1 MKGRLS
7 NFKVNQGPP
16 PGVPY
21 AGLSHQV
28 HASLLLP
35 SGGTMLKDNP
45 FPVAI

>member
-7 NFKVNQGPP
+7 NFKVKPGAA
-16 PGVPY
+16 PGVPH